1 MRIPT
6 DPIACNA
13 RWFLISGNPREK
25 SKNAENA
32 KPGPKERGGTEARPG
47 SRTICATL
55 FVAMH
60 ISFHLEL

>member
-13 RWFLISGNPREK
+13 RWFLISGDPREK

-32 KPGPKERGGTEARPG
+32 KPGRNEEEQRRAQGA
-47 SRTICATL
+47 SRTLCATL
-55 FVAMH
+55 FLVMH
-60 ISFHLEL
+60 MSCHSI